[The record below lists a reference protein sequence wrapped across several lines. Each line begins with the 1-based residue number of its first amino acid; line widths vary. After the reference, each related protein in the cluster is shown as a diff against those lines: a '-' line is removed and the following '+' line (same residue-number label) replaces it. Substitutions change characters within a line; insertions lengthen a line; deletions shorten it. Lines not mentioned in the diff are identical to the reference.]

1 MSLPEYASQSV
12 GNVAS
17 KSTAFAKVLND
28 AGVDFCCHGSDN
40 FSEACRKAGAD
51 PEKVAK
57 ELDSVVGVPAQMSH
71 DFNTWPTDLLSDY
84 VLKVHHRGIRQVR
97 PKILDLLAKVV
108 EVHGPNHPEL
118 HEIQSL
124 FQQTMVDLTNHL
136 MKEEMMLYPFIY
148 QLCDGDLNHHSVQ
161 AFHCGS
167 VESPI
172 GVMEAEHE
180 EEGQR
185 QKKIRQLTNDYTPPA
200 DACGSL
206 KLTYAL
212 LKQFKDDLH
221 EHIHLENNLIFPRAL
236 EIESRVVER

>member
-28 AGVDFCCHGSDN
+28 AGVDFCCHGSDG

-84 VLKVHHRGIRQVR
+84 VLKVHHRGIRQVG

-185 QKKIRQLTNDYTPPA
+185 QEKIRQLTNDYTPPA

-221 EHIHLENNLIFPRAL
+221 EHIHLENNLR
-236 EIESRVVER
+236 

>member
-1 MSLPEYASQSV
+1 MHRSLSEMWPRRARLLQGAV
-12 GNVAS
+12 
-17 KSTAFAKVLND
+17 ND
-28 AGVDFCCHGSDN
+28 AALISLSLLWMAS
-40 FSEACRKAGAD
+40 SEACRKAGAD

-84 VLKVHHRGIRQVR
+84 VLKVHHRGIRQVG
-97 PKILDLLAKVV
+97 PKTLDLLAKVV

-185 QKKIRQLTNDYTPPA
+185 QEKIRQLTNDYTPPA

-206 KLTYAL
+206 KLRRMPPHNSLAMTSTSTSIL
-212 LKQFKDDLH
+212 
-221 EHIHLENNLIFPRAL
+221 RTTSS
-236 EIESRVVER
+236 SRGLSRSNPASLNADSF